1 LLLVLLELMA
11 KSSHR
16 GDSLSVLFLVLA
28 ASMGGYYYYALHRPL
43 LALQPTVRSAQVQA
57 ATGVSKLSWPA
68 VGQAAV
74 AVTGTDVLETH
85 GVQTSA
91 PIASTAKVI
100 TALAVLKAK
109 PIASGS
115 QGPVITLTAAD
126 VALYNS
132 YVSQEGSVVSVS
144 AGEQITEA
152 QMLEAVM
159 LPSANN
165 MADSLAIW
173 AYGSLDAYKI
183 AATQYVAGLGLTNTH
198 IGSDASGFSPSTTS
212 TAHDL
217 VILGE
222 QAMQNPVLRQIV
234 SQPTASDVP
243 GLSTVKN
250 VNFLLGTN
258 GIIGI
263 KTGNTD
269 QAGGVYLSASTTKVD
284 DHDVTIVTALV
295 GAPTL
300 FQALQ
305 NSVPLITSAQS
316 NFVAAKLLA
325 QQANVGEYRLPW
337 GGKNGGV
344 VSATTQTNVTS
355 SVWRGST
362 ASATVNLQPI
372 ALSAKAG
379 QVVGTAVSAKTE
391 FGPGNQ
397 TNIILQ
403 STPTEP
409 NIWWRLLHP
418 F

>member
-1 LLLVLLELMA
+1 MA
-11 KSSHR
+11 KKSHR
-16 GDSLSVLFLVLA
+16 GDTLSVVFLVLA

-43 LALQPTVRSAQVQA
+43 PPLQPAVRSAHVQA
-57 ATGVSKLSWPA
+57 TTGASKLNWPS
-68 VGQAAV
+68 VGQSAV
-74 AVTGTDVLETH
+74 AVTNTDVLETH
-85 GVQTSA
+85 GVQTGA

-100 TALAVLKAK
+100 TALTVLKAK
-109 PIASGS
+109 PIAPGA
-115 QGPVITLTAAD
+115 QAPVITLTAAD

-132 YVSQEGSVVSVS
+132 YVAQEGSVVSVS

-165 MADSLAIW
+165 MADSLAVW
-173 AYGSLDAYKI
+173 AFGSLDAYKI
-183 AATQYVAGLGLTNTH
+183 AATQYVSSLGLTNTH
-198 IGSDASGFSPSTTS
+198 VGSDASGFSPSTTS

-222 QAMQNPVLRQIV
+222 QAMQNTVLRQIV
-234 SQPTASDVP
+234 NQPTASDIP

-269 QAGGVYLSASTTKVD
+269 QAGGVYLSASTAKVD
-284 DHDVTIVTALV
+284 DQTVTIVTALV

-305 NSVPLITSAQS
+305 TSVPLIISAQS
-316 NFVAAKLLA
+316 NFEAAKLLA
-325 QQANVGEYRLPW
+325 QQATVGEYRLPW

-344 VSATTQTNVTS
+344 ISATTQTNLSS

-362 ASATVNLQPI
+362 ASASINLQPI
-372 ALSAKAG
+372 DLEAKAG
-379 QVVGTAVSAKTE
+379 QVVGTAASVKTE
-391 FGPGNQ
+391 FGPANQ
-397 TNIILQ
+397 ANIILQ
-403 STPTEP
+403 SAPSKP
-409 NIWWRLLHP
+409 DIWWRLLHP

>member
-1 LLLVLLELMA
+1 MA
-11 KSSHR
+11 KKSRR
-16 GDSLSVLFLVLA
+16 GDKLSVLVLVLV
-28 ASMGGYYYYALHRPL
+28 ASMGGYYYYAQNRPL
-43 LALQPTVRSAQVQA
+43 PALQPAVPSAHVQT
-57 ATGVSKLSWPA
+57 ATGANKLSWPTT
-68 VGQAAV
+68 GQSAV
-74 AVTGTDVLETH
+74 AVTGTNILETH
-85 GVQTSA
+85 GAQTSS

-100 TALAVLKAK
+100 TALTVLKAK
-109 PIASGS
+109 PIAPGS

-132 YVSQEGSVVSVS
+132 YVTQEGSVVAVSV
-144 AGEQITEA
+144 GEQITET

-165 MADSLAIW
+165 LADSLAIW

-183 AATQYVAGLGLTNTH
+183 AASQYVSSFGLTDTH

-217 VILGE
+217 VIIGE

-234 SQPTASDVP
+234 SQPAASDVP
-243 GLSTVKN
+243 GLSTTKN

-269 QAGGVYLSASTTKVD
+269 EAGGVYLSASTTKLD
-284 DHDVTIVTALV
+284 GQTVTIVTALL

-305 NSVPLITSAQS
+305 NSVPLIVSAQT
-316 NFVAAKLLA
+316 NFITASLLA

-337 GGKNGGV
+337 GGII
-344 VSATTQTNVTS
+344 SAATQTNLSS

-362 ASATVNLQPI
+362 ARATILLQPI
-372 ALSAKAG
+372 DLNAKPG
-379 QVVGTAVSAKTE
+379 QVVGTASSAKTQ
-391 FGPGNQ
+391 FAPGNQ
-397 TNIILQ
+397 TNLILQ
-403 STPTEP
+403 SAPTKP
-409 NIWWRLLHP
+409 SVWWRLLHP